1 MRTPG
6 RIVTVCGVAMLAA
19 LSSGCVPKEQYEKL
33 NAMYRKCN
41 EHREQLQQELQAQKD
56 ENAALNGRLA
66 GLQDQLSGKD
76 SQIAQLQEENNTLSA
91 TLEKLRAA
99 AEDALTAEPPD
110 PKVIVKEVKL
120 PAQLDKALREFAEK
134 YPGIVDYDPKRG
146 AVKWKSDLLFALGSD
161 VVKDSAKKSLQD
173 FAKIAASSA
182 AKQFDV
188 IVVGHTDNVPI
199 VKPETRRQHP
209 TNWHLSAHRAISVN
223 NLMMEYGVPKTRTGV
238 MGYGQYRPIASNK
251 SAEGR
256 QKNRR
261 VEIYLVN
268 RAALGVGKADGVF
281 RVKDGNLAFARVR

>member
-6 RIVTVCGVAMLAA
+6 RMLTVCAVATLAA
-19 LSSGCVPKEQYEKL
+19 LSSGCVSKEQYDKL

-56 ENAALNGRLA
+56 ENAALNGQLA
-66 GLQDQLSGKD
+66 GMRDQLSGKD
-76 SQIAQLQEENNTLSA
+76 SQIAKLQEENATLSA
-91 TLEKLRAA
+91 ALEKLRGVAQA
-99 AEDALTAEPPD
+99 PVTPPD

-120 PAQLDKALREFAEK
+120 PAELDKALREFAEK
-134 YPGIVDYDPKRG
+134 YPGIVDYDRKRG

-161 VVKDSAKKSLQD
+161 VVKDSAKSSLAA
-173 FAKIAASSA
+173 FAKIAASTA

-199 VKPETRRQHP
+199 AKAETRQKHP

-223 NLMMEYGVPKTRTGV
+223 FLMMEYGVPKTRTGI
-238 MGYGQYRPIASNK
+238 MGYGEYRPIAPNTT
-251 SAEGR
+251 AEGR

-268 RAALGVGKADGVF
+268 RASLGVGQDDGITWL
-281 RVKDGNLAFARVR
+281 KDGSLAFARVR